1 MALSLSIPPAEL
13 RELDYTTEA
22 PMGNPEYTACLCGH
36 PVKDCKCK
44 PIPVPYVTR
53 LYEFPRVNLDASFA
67 ESAASLA
74 ESAATAFANGESYDP
89 FAESATSFAKEATTV
104 ADEAEE
110 CYNCGLFQ
118 CDCVFDGY
126 DEEGNPYEY
135 CYSCKGN
142 CMECDCQDFADALLT
157 HSSTATH
164 SISSLHSLQK
174 AYESMGLLP
183 ATGWAAELDATA
195 TGVADAVAAPVV
207 DTVCDPE
214 EFCDPEFCENCD
226 MSKQDAKCVCDDYES
241 RQAED
246 HARDQY
252 EEDRFERY
260 GF

>member
-1 MALSLSIPPAEL
+1 MALSLLIPATEL

-22 PMGNPEYTACLCGH
+22 PMGNPEYTACVCGY

-44 PIPVPYVTR
+44 PV
-53 LYEFPRVNLDASFA
+53 
-67 ESAASLA
+67 
-74 ESAATAFANGESYDP
+74 
-89 FAESATSFAKEATTV
+89 
-104 ADEAEE
+104 DEAEE

-118 CDCVFDGY
+118 CNCVFDGY

-195 TGVADAVAAPVV
+195 TDAAAAPVV
-207 DTVCDPE
+207 DTVCNPE